1 MKSETSFRVFFLK
14 QHRKNSLIN
23 IFSYEKVYFWI
34 SAFDYRAIVL
44 PKMHIVHWCLC
55 SYQGGVQ
62 VMCVRSL
69 LPPPEEK
76 IFLISL
82 SLAGLALHNAYIPGG
97 ENLYNCLLLGR
108 KQVGVSIKVWCH
120 SQKCEFRE

>member
-1 MKSETSFRVFFLK
+1 MKSLLFSQYVQCTS
-14 QHRKNSLIN
+14 
-23 IFSYEKVYFWI
+23 
-34 SAFDYRAIVL
+34 IVL
-44 PKMHIVHWCLC
+44 TTIIILPHHHCC
-55 SYQGGVQ
+55 RGSYQGGVQ

-82 SLAGLALHNAYIPGG
+82 SLAGLALHNAHIPGG

-108 KQVGVSIKVWCH
+108 NQVGVSIKVWCH
-120 SQKCEFRE
+120 SQKRTCPDGN